1 VDFCADF
8 INKFKDGRPSLNVY
22 SSQLKSLDSLEEDI
36 EKKPLNFSIG
46 AILLNNENIMK
57 SIKDAI
63 NTIKKILCQNLHEQ
77 AKSDLES
84 LTERIKTM
92 SMSIDRGHND
102 IEALVGIMEEIGKVR
117 DQEYEMRLELAPV
130 REM

>member
-1 VDFCADF
+1 VDFVSDF

-92 SMSIDRGHND
+92 SMSIDRGHNG

>member
-1 VDFCADF
+1 M
-8 INKFKDGRPSLNVY
+8 
-22 SSQLKSLDSLEEDI
+22 
-36 EKKPLNFSIG
+36 
-46 AILLNNENIMK
+46 LNNENIMK